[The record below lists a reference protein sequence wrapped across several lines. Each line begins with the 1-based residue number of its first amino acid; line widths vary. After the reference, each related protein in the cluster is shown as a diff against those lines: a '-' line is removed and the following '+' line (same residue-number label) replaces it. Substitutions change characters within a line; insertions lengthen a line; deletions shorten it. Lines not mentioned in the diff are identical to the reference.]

1 MTEMTVQLKVA
12 EANPKDVGRGIARID
27 PEVMERL
34 GITDSGEVVGLTGK
48 RETVVKIMPTFPE
61 LRGRGL
67 VQIDGIIRENAQ
79 VGIDEQVKLAK
90 VKIEEAK
97 KVTLSSLTL
106 TGAALTDS
114 AYLSRQLASIPVTS
128 GDRIQTTFLGARK
141 QDYKVVDTLPSGAV
155 LLTPQTAISIT
166 GEGKA
171 TEAMLTYEDIGGLGD
186 QVKRIREMIELP
198 LRFPQI
204 FARLGIDPPKGVLLH
219 GPPGCGKTLIAKVIA
234 NETDAYFLH
243 LSGPEIM
250 HKFYG
255 ESEAHLR
262 SVFEEAKKNAPSIL
276 FLDELDAIA
285 PKREELGGEKQVERR
300 VVATLLAEM
309 DGLENRGELIVI
321 GATNLPNILDPA
333 LRRPGRFDREIVI
346 PIPDKNGR
354 REILTIHTRGMPLAE
369 VVDLDRLA
377 FLTHGFVG
385 ADLAALAREAAMY
398 AIRRLMP
405 KIDFEREV
413 IPQEALLALKVTMDD
428 FLNALREIEPSAIRE
443 VFTEIPEI
451 GFSEIG
457 GLDDIKKILSETVKD
472 PLYHPEV
479 YAKANTKPA
488 KGILLTGEPGSGKT
502 LLAKAIAKEAEVN
515 FIAVSGPELLS
526 KYIGESERGV
536 REVFKKARQ
545 AAPCILFFDEIEALV
560 PKRGKMMGDQVTER
574 VVSQFLTEMDG
585 IEELKGVMVLAS
597 TNRPDLIDPAL
608 LRPGRFDFVLKLLKP
623 DLKAREEIF
632 KIHTK
637 GKPLG
642 KDVSLNSLAKET
654 DAMSGAEIA
663 SICQKA
669 SLLAIREFLLAHRS
683 LGEGGQ
689 NKEKDLKDLK
699 IEKKHFVEAR
709 LQTPGASATGGQAMK
724 NGTTNH

>member
-27 PEVMERL
+27 PEVMEKL

-48 RETVVKIMPTFPE
+48 RETVAKIMPTFPE

-79 VGIDEQVKLAK
+79 VGIDEQVRLVK
-90 VKIEEAK
+90 VKIEEAR
-97 KVTLSSLTL
+97 KVTLSPLTFL
-106 TGAALTDS
+106 PAAVLTDS

-560 PKRGKMMGDQVTER
+560 PKRGKMMGGQATER

-642 KDVSLNSLAKET
+642 KDVNLNSLAKET

-669 SLLAIREFLLAHRS
+669 SLLAIREFL
-683 LGEGGQ
+683 Q

-699 IEKKHFVEAR
+699 IEKKHFVEA
-709 LQTPGASATGGQAMK
+709 MK

>member
-27 PEVMERL
+27 PEVMEKL
-34 GITDSGEVVGLTGK
+34 GIADSGEVVGLTGK
-48 RETVVKIMPTFPE
+48 RETVAKIMPTFPE

-67 VQIDGIIRENAQ
+67 IQIDGIIRENAQ

-90 VKIEEAK
+90 IKIEEAK
-97 KVTLSSLTL
+97 KVTLSPL

-114 AYLSRQLASIPVTS
+114 AYLSRQLSAIPVIS
-128 GDRIQTTFLGARK
+128 GDRVQTTFLGARK
-141 QDYKVVDTLPSGAV
+141 QDFKVVDTLPSGAV
-155 LLTPQTAISIT
+155 LLTPQTVISIT

-171 TEAMLTYEDIGGLGD
+171 AEAMLTYEDIGGLGD

-255 ESEAHLR
+255 ESEQHLR
-262 SVFEEAKKNAPSIL
+262 GIFEEAKKNAPSIL

-300 VVATLLAEM
+300 VVATLLAQM
-309 DGLENRGELIVI
+309 DGLENRGEVIVI

-354 REILTIHTRGMPLAE
+354 LEILTIHTRGIPFSDD
-369 VVDLDRLA
+369 VDLERLA

-405 KIDFEREV
+405 EIDFEREV
-413 IPQEALLALKVTMDD
+413 IPQEALLVLKVTMDD

-545 AAPCILFFDEIEALV
+545 AAPCILFFDEIETLV

-597 TNRPDLIDPAL
+597 TNRPDLVDPAL
-608 LRPGRFDFVLKLLKP
+608 LRPGRFDFVLKLPKP

-642 KDVSLNSLAKET
+642 KDVNLNSLAKET
-654 DAMSGAEIA
+654 EAMSGAEIA

-669 SLLAIREFLLAHRS
+669 SLLAIREFL
-683 LGEGGQ
+683 Q
-689 NKEKDLKDLK
+689 TKEKDLKRLK
-699 IEKKHFVEAR
+699 ITQKHFKEA
-709 LQTPGASATGGQAMK
+709 LKDTSDGG
-724 NGTTNH
+724 G